1 MAPELPPAAVPNAF
15 ADSRAE
21 LEALRALVSTFASA
35 TWETGTDGLITVDS
49 PSWRAYTGQT
59 YEEWIGYGWLDA
71 IHPDDRA
78 YAEQQ
83 WRDAVTS
90 HRPVNAVFRVRW
102 AAGGWRWTNV
112 RAVLI
117 TAPDGTGLKW
127 VGLNVDIHAR
137 TVAEAALKDSEAVQA
152 FLVRLGDTLR
162 TLSDPVE
169 IPRQAARLLG
179 EHLQANRVSYAEIE
193 GDDAVIRASYA
204 NGVEPLPARFPYAVF
219 GTWFLDPATRGEPM
233 VSADIACDPR
243 LSPEVRAVCNRTRI
257 AAMAGI
263 LLERGGRLAAAFGVH
278 HATPRQWRT
287 GEIALV
293 RETAERTWAA
303 VERARAESALR
314 EGERRLSVL
323 FETLP
328 VGVGLV
334 SPTGVI
340 VMANQQFRRYTPTG
354 IVPSRDSSVHHR
366 WRGYLPDGR
375 LLEAADYPIARLLR
389 GEPVVPG
396 VEYLYRRDDGDEV
409 WVQVAVL
416 PICDQAGQVAEF
428 LAVVTDIDALKRTEE
443 ALRENEER
451 LRRLLET
458 LEERVRERTS
468 ALADANAALQSEVA
482 VRQDAEAQIK
492 ALFRRLVSVQEDE
505 RRRIARDIHDQL
517 GQTLT
522 ALRLQLELLRNDPA
536 LPAPLVAPVERTQR
550 TGAEIDSS
558 LDFLTWQLRP
568 AALDHLGLPS
578 ALSGLVKGW
587 TARFGVS
594 AEYAWAGTEVP
605 RLAHEVETNLYLIA
619 QEALHNVYK
628 HAHASN
634 VTVLLQHVGDS
645 LQLTVEDDGRGFDLS
660 TTTAGP
666 PEHLGLVS
674 MRERAALI
682 GGDLQVESSE
692 QGTTVLVRV
701 PIAPARTQ

>member
-1 MAPELPPAAVPNAF
+1 MAPELPPTPVPPAS

-35 TWETGTDGLITVDS
+35 TWETGTDGVVVVDS

-59 YEEWIGYGWLDA
+59 YEEWISDGGLAA

-78 YAEQQ
+78 YAERQ
-83 WRDAVTS
+83 WRESVETG
-90 HRPVNAVFRVRW
+90 RPVNAVLRVRW

-117 TAPDGTGLKW
+117 TAPDGTGVKW

-137 TVAEAALKDSEAVQA
+137 TMAEDALRDSEAIQA
-152 FLVRLGDTLR
+152 FLVKLGDTLR
-162 TLSDPVE
+162 PLSDPTE
-169 IPRQAARLLG
+169 IQREASRLLG
-179 EHLQANRVSYAEIE
+179 EHLRASRVSYAEID
-193 GDDAVIRASYA
+193 GADAVVHASYVD
-204 NGVEPLPARFPYAVF
+204 GVEPLPARFPYALF

-233 VSADIACDPR
+233 VSDDTSADAR
-243 LSPEVRAVCNRTRI
+243 LSPDVRALCERTRI
-257 AAMAGI
+257 AAVAAI
-263 LLERGGRLAAAFGVH
+263 LLERDGRLAAAFGVH
-278 HATPRQWRT
+278 HATPRRWRPA
-287 GEIALV
+287 EIALV

-303 VERARAESALR
+303 AERARAEAARR
-314 EGERRLSVL
+314 EGDRRLAVL

-328 VGVGLV
+328 IGVGLAG
-334 SPTGVI
+334 PDGGI
-340 VMANQQFRRYTPTG
+340 LMANQEFRRYTPTG
-354 IVPSRDSSVHHR
+354 IVPSRDQSVHHR

-375 LLEAADYPIARLLR
+375 MLDARDFPIARLLR

-396 VEYLYRRDDGDEV
+396 VQFLYRQDDGSDV
-409 WVQVAVL
+409 WAQVDVL
-416 PICDQAGQVAEF
+416 PVVGAGGEVAEF
-428 LAVVTDIDALKRTEE
+428 LAVVSDIDALKRTQE

-451 LRRLLET
+451 LRKLLET
-458 LEERVRERTS
+458 LEERVRDRTS
-468 ALADANAALQSEVA
+468 ALGEANAALQKEVG

-492 ALFRRLVSVQEDE
+492 ALFRRLVSVQEEE

-522 ALRLQLELLRNDPA
+522 ALRLQLEVLRNDPA
-536 LPAPLVAPVERTQR
+536 LPPALVPAVERTQR

-568 AALDHLGLPS
+568 TALDHLGLPA
-578 ALSGLVKGW
+578 ALDSLVKGW
-587 TARFGVS
+587 TARFGVA
-594 AEYAWAGTEVP
+594 AEYAWTGTELP
-605 RLAHEVETNLYLIA
+605 RLAREVETNLYLIA

-628 HAHASN
+628 HAGAST

-645 LQLTVEDDGRGFDLS
+645 LQLTVEDDGRGFDQ
-660 TTTAGP
+660 TAAGM

-674 MRERAALI
+674 MRERTALI
-682 GGDLQVESSE
+682 GGALQIESSA

-701 PIAPARTQ
+701 PLAEPRTQ